1 MPYAAAR
8 ESIRISKIVGNK
20 YFPSYTIETLSLVLL
35 MVLLVENDAV
45 LCITFGQRSS
55 RIILIFI
62 NLMITGK

>member
-35 MVLLVENDAV
+35 MVLLVENDGV
-45 LCITFGQRSS
+45 LCITFGST
-55 RIILIFI
+55 IILIFI